1 MGPIGHSLAALA
13 AVVGAPAVTL
23 GWALRPAWR
32 GHLPERLGGFPAAG
46 GASPV
51 WIHGAS
57 VGETI
62 AADGLVG
69 AFVAAGE
76 DVVTSTVT
84 PTGRAVARARR
95 PAVPSGLAPL
105 DHPWIVA
112 RALDR
117 VRPSVLVLVETEIWP
132 AWIRAAAE
140 RGVPIV
146 MVSARISD
154 RSFPR
159 YRKLRGLLRSTLAR
173 VSAVG
178 ARSELDAERFIALGV
193 PQARVEVTGDL
204 KLEPGETKAVL
215 PADLAWLLGETPLW
229 VAGSTHAG
237 EEEAALGALAVA
249 EQAGHSLVLVVAPR
263 HPERWDE
270 VASVLEASGRRVVR
284 RSRVEGGP
292 LVPGEVLLLDS
303 LGELQSLW
311 PRASVAFV
319 GGSLTAIGGH
329 NVLEPVQVGRAVLF
343 GPYTQNAREAAERVL
358 ESGAGVRVG
367 DAHELAGASL
377 SALQHP
383 DAWRARGEA
392 GRRALAAHRGATV
405 RSLALIERVRN
416 EARA

>member
-1 MGPIGHSLAALA
+1 M
-13 AVVGAPAVTL
+13 
-23 GWALRPAWR
+23 
-32 GHLPERLGGFPAAG
+32 
-46 GASPV
+46 
-51 WIHGAS
+51 
-57 VGETI
+57 
-62 AADGLVG
+62 
-69 AFVAAGE
+69 
-76 DVVTSTVT
+76 
-84 PTGRAVARARR
+84 
-95 PAVPSGLAPL
+95 
-105 DHPWIVA
+105 
-112 RALDR
+112 
-117 VRPSVLVLVETEIWP
+117 
-132 AWIRAAAE
+132 
-140 RGVPIV
+140 
-146 MVSARISD
+146 
-154 RSFPR
+154 
-159 YRKLRGLLRSTLAR
+159 AR

-292 LVPGEVLLLDS
+292 LVSGEVLLLDS

-383 DAWRARGEA
+383 DAWLARGEA